1 MLGRGDDGLVF
12 DTGDGKV
19 TKVSTT
25 TPFQPLNPFHRTPD
39 EAKKRA
45 IDQFNTAKALHQ
57 AGVPGIPRMS
67 AKEHGDRVF
76 TTRENL
82 KIPEK
87 LTADQLRQTRD
98 SLRAM
103 HDQGYSLNDEVQ
115 VGIGAD
121 GKVYH
126 FDLGKA
132 AKAEHPDDFKGDQG
146 RLDRLAEKSG
156 LPRIAINPQKE
167 WGEYKGMLDNRK
179 ASDERRQQQVKD
191 GVRPA
196 SQAKSLVEDFRRIV
210 GENLAR
216 LRDQMVSENPS
227 DADRIRAE
235 HAEMMGE
242 AATPPAAPVPQSPP
256 PKPTVAGTQSG
267 LFDRDEMTTGQKSLF
282 NVVRPAKGGA
292 KKPVAPDLLAG
303 VTADVRAHLERK
315 GTLSPADVSGTS
327 LQAESLE
334 GQKEMFSRVRD
345 AVERGIAR
353 YRLAGGSRY

>member
-334 GQKEMFSRVRD
+334 GQKEMFSRI
-345 AVERGIAR
+345 RGAMSRGVAR